1 MMNLTNLIKTAAK
14 QAVDASNPA
23 HILFGEVTSIDPLE
37 VNVDQRFNLTA
48 DFLVVPESL
57 TRYEVDLSHSHSYQD
72 NNGSGDTTR
81 TSEVALVEPIVIRAG
96 LQIGDKLILIRVQG
110 GQKYVIF
117 DKVGEP

>member
-1 MMNLTNLIKTAAK
+1 MNLTNLIKTAAR
-14 QAVDASNPA
+14 QAVDASNPV